1 MGGINGVFEE
11 SQVSLKRNY
20 LLFHFINC
28 LSFQESETD
37 ASECYVYFYSLWQW
51 SEVLDLHISKRLS

>member
-28 LSFQESETD
+28 LSFQDSETD
-37 ASECYVYFYSLWQW
+37 ASEGYMCTTTHFGSGVRF
-51 SEVLDLHISKRLS
+51 